1 MAKAQQTSQLRP
13 GQPFFTK
20 ENRIAA
26 LGGIRTHRTLQYGT
40 HTYYCGMFIIIGK
53 CRFELAYKEILYCLH
68 QLMSEWDSHADLA
81 HSSPW
86 PCISREFVTS
96 SSDCLFVGTGQV
108 ILYQEDA
115 PVQAAL
121 FCK

>member
-53 CRFELAYKEILYCLH
+53 CRFELAYKEILYCTPTY
-68 QLMSEWDSHADLA
+68 E
-81 HSSPW
+81 
-86 PCISREFVTS
+86 
-96 SSDCLFVGTGQV
+96 
-108 ILYQEDA
+108 
-115 PVQAAL
+115 
-121 FCK
+121 